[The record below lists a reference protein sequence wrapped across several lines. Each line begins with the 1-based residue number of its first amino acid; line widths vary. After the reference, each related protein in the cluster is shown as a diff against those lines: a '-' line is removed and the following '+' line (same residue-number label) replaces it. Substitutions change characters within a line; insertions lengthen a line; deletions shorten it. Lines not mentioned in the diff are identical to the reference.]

1 MFDELR
7 RQQALEELGIL
18 DTPRDERV
26 DRVARL
32 AKQMF
37 GVPMV
42 SVSLLDGD
50 RQWRKSEIGLGGDEA
65 PRQDSFCDYT
75 VGQDRTV
82 VIEDA
87 SATETFATNPFVVG
101 DPHLRFY
108 AGHPL
113 HAPGGEPVGT
123 LCVLDTEPHSF
134 SEAQRGLLRDL
145 AFWVQ
150 SEIASDVELDQAT
163 LIQSAL
169 RPQSI
174 PTITGYTVAGGG
186 ASRGRLAG
194 DFYDLRLHDGL
205 CASPSPMRWA
215 RARDPPSSRPECA
228 HRCARHPNAASPKR
242 SPTPTAF
249 SRRTSRRRRCSSR
262 PSMPSSS
269 PRPAT
274 WR

>member
-150 SEIASDVELDQAT
+150 SEIASDLS
-163 LIQSAL
+163 LIH
-169 RPQSI
+169 I
-174 PTITGYTVAGGG
+174 
-186 ASRGRLAG
+186 
-194 DFYDLRLHDGL
+194 
-205 CASPSPMRWA
+205 
-215 RARDPPSSRPECA
+215 
-228 HRCARHPNAASPKR
+228 
-242 SPTPTAF
+242 
-249 SRRTSRRRRCSSR
+249 
-262 PSMPSSS
+262 
-269 PRPAT
+269 
-274 WR
+274 

>member
-174 PTITGYTVAGGG
+174 PTVTGYTC
-186 ASRGRLAG
+186 LL
-194 DFYDLRLHDGL
+194 YT
-205 CASPSPMRWA
+205 SPSP
-215 RARDPPSSRPECA
+215 RDS
-228 HRCARHPNAASPKR
+228 
-242 SPTPTAF
+242 
-249 SRRTSRRRRCSSR
+249 
-262 PSMPSSS
+262 
-269 PRPAT
+269 
-274 WR
+274 